1 MNSQG
6 SFGFPTSTDEWQ
18 RILKN
23 AQSIDDQNRRNNL
36 LSSIP
41 STSPNS
47 VIQQMLQNL
56 TNPPQI
62 PPAPNPVNQ
71 HEKSWS
77 LKPRPKNHENLFDL
91 SLNFRTESSAI
102 PPLWLNPPLPQA
114 VPAQSFNPS
123 LVPNVKLPPVPK
135 LPINSVQTNEPSMN
149 SFYLPESRNS
159 LFTYLSNG
167 AVPSATP
174 PHLTNSRL
182 WLNPPSDFAILPDES
197 LQTPTFSSFE
207 LPPALNSAINGGQK
221 TREHKNDVNFPA
233 TINSFFSDLKK
244 VTEPEHWANQQIP
257 IDTLVQ
263 KFPPEPVPNLKLPS
277 VLYSETSAHA
287 TRDNVAMGRKNGKN
301 MNDVHF
307 PASLNSILPTLNKDT
322 NHQNLAISPHQIS
335 PPPHSFAPFSKF
347 EIPPVPAT
355 NGLATMGQ
363 RNESLMDGISP
374 ELMKLLHQHQNNA
387 SVPHHQAHPQGS
399 AILPAR
405 NLPHSPVFELPPAK
419 ISATNEHREWDSGT
433 MEYIKLLFQRQHNM
447 TAAEHLATLQHLAN
461 LLSVAPTVQQ
471 VQKTAPAV
479 DKQQKRP
486 RGRPKNT
493 TTTAGVVNDSPN
505 YYISTIPIPTEKA
518 TQNTRTPHQS
528 LEKQKQGA
536 TQQTWTP
543 PFENTVHRRQIAEPS
558 PDPISDRSFN
568 GFIRIASLLDR
579 QERVSF
585 HGSIVHGTPIRAGN
599 GSRKRRMAEIE
610 DKVNDG
616 FRRSIAHSQ
625 SIQDCRRVHGQ
636 EEEEGL
642 ERKEDEEQVEKMEWV
657 DGGRYEKLSGEVE
670 SGQQSATSL
679 TKPIARTEIM
689 NLENHQYVRSSLFGE
704 SSANGRPDQGT
715 LSETLGLS
723 DLSSAF
729 VKFEATSV
737 KLYNAPS
744 SSDSAESVQP
754 YQAMVNFY
762 PQPEA
767 STSSEFN
774 VINKS
779 LLTVD
784 EVPTNS
790 LSDHQDQ
797 HEPDSFE
804 VFIRENFIAPAPPN
818 SSIVSEESNSY
829 QGFNH
834 GNGENG
840 TGANVLEQLLQ
851 NLSKNLE
858 APHPYFE
865 AKYDDISYGSGD
877 NHISNHNLSE
887 QGSSRGFMEHEEDL
901 ADKSD
906 QSSEALN
913 AHAQK
918 MDHQD
923 IEGLADLLYFVEKN
937 MAEDSREE
945 VMGQENAS
953 RHADA
958 VRAQE
963 EDVMVREAV
972 EEAENEGDGY
982 FLMDDGVP
990 EAEERVLLD
999 DVEMD
1004 DVVGM
1009 VEDEVVPEAQEPEQ
1023 EEEAEEEMVPQN
1035 GPIVTIVIRNPT
1047 VILTVN
1053 GIEEL
1058 EVPAL
1063 EFEAVLQRLRQ
1074 VEVVRELVFECDDHL
1089 RQLADSI
1096 RDAIVE
1102 SLGNEEFHIP
1112 AARFVY
1118 KCSTTGAGLFMEL
1131 LKKFNPEVLMSVKV
1145 ENEKFPSCFI
1155 CDLQDL
1161 EQWKHLEALEI
1172 VPVVPADAS
1181 EDYFLAIDDFKVTLS
1196 SASSYEIISLV
1207 EKFRSRAPKSD
1218 VLPKFDICTVR
1229 PSNFNNLEI
1238 PNVLLDIY
1246 QNGIRMITGTTLVPE
1261 NLAVFKFETNRLQ
1274 GKFVPRNVIEEAND
1288 LSIFFD

>member
-1 MNSQG
+1 MPRPENG
-6 SFGFPTSTDEWQ
+6 H
-18 RILKN
+18 I
-23 AQSIDDQNRRNNL
+23 
-36 LSSIP
+36 SIP

-62 PPAPNPVNQ
+62 PPAPNPVNHLDQ
-71 HEKSWS
+71 SWS
-77 LKPRPKNHENLFDL
+77 GNRINHGNSLHWQLSNDTRPPANLPYL
-91 SLNFRTESSAI
+91 ANPSQS
-102 PPLWLNPPLPQA
+102 LNPPLALADPS
-114 VPAQSFNPS
+114 AQSLESP
-123 LVPNVKLPPVPK
+123 LYPNVKLPPVPK
-135 LPINSVQTNEPSMN
+135 LPINDVRTNEPSMN
-149 SFYLPESRNS
+149 GFYLPERRNS
-159 LFTYLSNG
+159 LFPHLSND
-167 AVPSATP
+167 AIPSGTP

-182 WLNPPSDFAILPDES
+182 WLNPPSDFAVLPDQS

-207 LPPALNSAINGGQK
+207 LPPDLNFAINGGQK
-221 TREHKNDVNFPA
+221 NGEHKNDVNSPA
-233 TINSFFSDLKK
+233 TINSFFPDLKK
-244 VTEPEHWANQQIP
+244 VTEPDLWAKKELP
-257 IDTLVQ
+257 ISTLVQ
-263 KFPPEPVPNLKLPS
+263 KFK
-277 VLYSETSAHA
+277 
-287 TRDNVAMGRKNGKN
+287 
-301 MNDVHF
+301 
-307 PASLNSILPTLNKDT
+307 PASVSNFELSPAL
-322 NHQNLAISPHQIS
+322 IS
-335 PPPHSFAPFSKF
+335 
-347 EIPPVPAT
+347 AT
-355 NGLATMGQ
+355 NGQGLWDNGTMGQKHGGLMNGISPELMKLFIQNENNASAPHHHANPQASAGLPARNLPHSPVFELSPAKISATNENREWDNGTMGQ
-363 RNESLMDGISP
+363 RNGGSMDGISP
-374 ELMKLLHQHQNNA
+374 ELMKLLHQHQHKM
-387 SVPHHQAHPQGS
+387 P
-399 AILPAR
+399 
-405 NLPHSPVFELPPAK
+405 E
-419 ISATNEHREWDSGT
+419 
-433 MEYIKLLFQRQHNM
+433 
-447 TAAEHLATLQHLAN
+447 AEHLATALHLAN
-461 LLSVAPTVQQ
+461 QQSSVAPKVKRYQRQQ
-471 VQKTAPAV
+471 LEKVPSAV
-479 DKQQKRP
+479 HKPQKRP

-505 YYISTIPIPTEKA
+505 YYISTIPIPTEEA
-518 TQNTRTPHQS
+518 THNTR
-528 LEKQKQGA
+528 
-536 TQQTWTP
+536 TP

-568 GFIRIASLLDR
+568 GFSRIASLLDR

-599 GSRKRRMAEIE
+599 GSRKRRMAEIGAE
-610 DKVNDG
+610 VNDG
-616 FRRSIAHSQ
+616 FRSSIAHSR
-625 SIQDCRRVHGQ
+625 SIQDRRQVHGK
-636 EEEEGL
+636 EEDEGL
-642 ERKEDEEQVEKMEWV
+642 ERKEDEEQVEKIEWV
-657 DGGRYEKLSGEVE
+657 DGGRYEMLSREVE
-670 SGQQSATSL
+670 SGQRAVTMDLESHLKLEFPL
-679 TKPIARTEIM
+679 T
-689 NLENHQYVRSSLFGE
+689 GE
-704 SSANGRPDQGT
+704 SSANRRADQGT
-715 LSETLGLS
+715 FSETLGLS

-784 EVPTNS
+784 EFPTDPVS
-790 LSDHQDQ
+790 SEEDQ
-797 HEPDSFE
+797 HQPDSIE
-804 VFIRENFIAPAPPN
+804 VFIRENFVAPAPPN
-818 SSIVSEESNSY
+818 SSFVGKESNSH
-829 QGFNH
+829 QVSSF
-834 GNGENG
+834 GNGENAA
-840 TGANVLEQLLQ
+840 GAGELEHLLQ
-851 NLSKNLE
+851 NLSENLE
-858 APHPYFE
+858 VPHPYFE
-865 AKYDDISYGSGD
+865 AKDDDISYDSGD
-877 NHISNHNLSE
+877 NHISNDNLIE
-887 QGSSRGFMEHEEDL
+887 QGSSKGFTEHEEDL
-901 ADKSD
+901 AGRSGKLNIEGSFKKGKISD

-913 AHAQK
+913 VYDQE

-923 IEGLADLLYFVEKN
+923 IEGLDDLLYFVAKN
-937 MAEDSREE
+937 MAEDSRKE
-945 VMGQENAS
+945 VLGQENAS

-963 EDVMVREAV
+963 EDVMVPEAV

-982 FLMDDGVP
+982 FQMDDGVP

-1004 DVVGM
+1004 DVVEM
-1009 VEDEVVPEAQEPEQ
+1009 AEDEAEPEAQEQ
-1023 EEEAEEEMVPQN
+1023 EEEVVEEDVEEMVPQN

-1074 VEVVRELVFECDDHL
+1074 VEVIRELVFECDHHL

-1102 SLGNEEFHIP
+1102 SLGNEEFQIP
-1112 AARFVY
+1112 AVRFVY

-1131 LKKFNPEVLMSVKV
+1131 LKRLNPEVLKSVKV

-1155 CDLQDL
+1155 CDLQVL
-1161 EQWKHLEALEI
+1161 EQWKNLEALEI
-1172 VPVVPADAS
+1172 LPVVPADAN